1 MIDSGAQI
9 SFGSDWPITDFTPL
23 AALGVPVHRQSP
35 DQQPP
40 EGWSIEQAITIE
52 ESLHFYTAAVAKQ
65 LFRESDYGTLEVG
78 KIADFIVLD
87 KNPMTID
94 PHEVRDI
101 KVLATYRK
109 GIKSY

>member
-1 MIDSGAQI
+1 MLNQLVLNRVSKILLIVG
-9 SFGSDWPITDFTPL
+9 PL
-23 AALGVPVHRQSP
+23 AALAVPVHRQSP

-52 ESLHFYTAAVAKQ
+52 ESMHFYTAAVAKQ
-65 LFRESDYGTLEVG
+65 LFRESNYGTLDVG
-78 KIADFIVLD
+78 KFADFVILD